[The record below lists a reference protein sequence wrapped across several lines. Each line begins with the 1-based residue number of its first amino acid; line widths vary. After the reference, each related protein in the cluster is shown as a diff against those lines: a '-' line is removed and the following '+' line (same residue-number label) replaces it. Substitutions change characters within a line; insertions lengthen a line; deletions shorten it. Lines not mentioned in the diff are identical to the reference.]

1 MEEYEVKQSSGPQ
14 SKRGVPNM
22 WLKVPIAVSAF
33 AVIAL
38 TAVSARAED
47 LKVLTGILYAA
58 DLADQANTYC
68 ILIDP
73 SFSSKAK
80 GRLGNMRV
88 YAEHIKREVTI
99 DLRQVD
105 ALAVMMEAAG
115 AAKKKMDSIFEN
127 IKNRHDA
134 AEAMLISNWCN
145 DVAKPLI
152 KGVIDTHDRDHAEI
166 DKIMAKAKA
175 R

>member
-1 MEEYEVKQSSGPQ
+1 MW
-14 SKRGVPNM
+14 SKA
-22 WLKVPIAVSAF
+22 PIAVSVF
-33 AVIAL
+33 AVIVL

-47 LKVLTGILYAA
+47 LKVLTRILYAA

-73 SFSSKAK
+73 SFSSRAN

-88 YAEHIKREVTI
+88 YAEHIKREVTV

-105 ALAVMMEAAG
+105 ALAVMMKAAG
-115 AAKKKMDSIFEN
+115 AAKKKMDSIFGGL
-127 IKNRHDA
+127 KNRHDA
-134 AEAMLISNWCN
+134 AERNSISNWCN
-145 DVAKPLI
+145 EVAKPLI
-152 KGVIDTHDRDHAEI
+152 KGVIVTHDRDHAEI

>member
-1 MEEYEVKQSSGPQ
+1 MW
-14 SKRGVPNM
+14 PNVS
-22 WLKVPIAVSAF
+22 LAASVIAVMAF
-33 AVIAL
+33 

-47 LKVLTGILYAA
+47 LKVLTRILYAA

-105 ALAVMMEAAG
+105 ALAVMMKAAG
-115 AAKKKMDSIFEN
+115 AAKRKMESIFGN

-134 AEAMLISNWCN
+134 AEINSILNWCN
-145 DVAKPLI
+145 ETAKPLI
-152 KGVIDTHDRDHAEI
+152 KGVIATHDRDHAEI

>member
-1 MEEYEVKQSSGPQ
+1 
-14 SKRGVPNM
+14 M
-22 WLKVPIAVSAF
+22 WPKAAIAASVIAVF
-33 AVIAL
+33 AL

-47 LKVLTGILYAA
+47 LKVLARILYAA

-80 GRLGNMRV
+80 GRLGNMRI

-115 AAKKKMDSIFEN
+115 AAKRKMESIFGN

-134 AEAMLISNWCN
+134 AETNSISNWCN
-145 DVAKPLI
+145 EVAKPLI
-152 KGVIDTHDRDHAEI
+152 KGVIATHDKDHAEI